1 MKIHYLNR
9 DGKEKFLTNIIHLQN
24 IDDKTFIAT
33 LKDGKEYSLKVSR
46 IEGIYYK
53 DNSTEDNDKTP
64 SLLLPIINDS
74 KVSLKAKGLYMLI
87 YNLLQIPN
95 FKIIKKNIQKL
106 STDGETAFNSAWTE
120 LIEQEYLKVYKF
132 SSGKGF
138 TYEYELIK

>member
-9 DGKEKFLTNIIHLQN
+9 DGKERFLNNIIHLQN
-24 IDDKTFIAT
+24 IDDENFLAT
-33 LKDGKEYSLKVSR
+33 LNDGTEYMLKVSR

-53 DNSTEDNDKTP
+53 DNSIANDEKKV
-64 SLLLPIINDS
+64 SLLLPIVNDD

-87 YNLLQIPN
+87 YSLKQIPN

-106 STDGETAFNSAWTE
+106 SSDGETAFNSAWAE
-120 LIEQEYLKVYKF
+120 LVEQEYLKVYKF